1 MDLDRAL
8 VVYVG
13 RRQWQ
18 LSREEGHGPR
28 YDVDVTRGVV
38 LEGLLL
44 QHPALNGISNV
55 LFVERIGTPLKDRL
69 MFLATASAPR
79 NLPDMEMARVES
91 EAVMALRAVG
101 RTTGLAMCVDWD
113 ECRLVAVREGVPL
126 AHTVQVSPL
135 GDASP
140 RCADPLQGLFRPSL
154 AIGWKQVVDWSVQR
168 LLWLG
173 RRNAFADC
181 PFGGMPRD
189 LVRMLARYLCTEYP
203 GVHECLTNCLAAVH
217 RAQLR
222 QHMRENVVLFGDKSQ
237 APGLVERLRQRT
249 GVEVWAVEGREHLP
263 LNGAIAIVMQPSYS
277 WVSVNNGPN

>member
-1 MDLDRAL
+1 MDIDRAL

-28 YDVDVTRGVV
+28 YDVDVSNGVI
-38 LEGLLL
+38 LEDLLL
-44 QHPALNGISNV
+44 QQPALNGISHV
-55 LFVERIGTPLKDRL
+55 LFVERIGTTLQERSN
-69 MFLATASAPR
+69 FLATAAAVR
-79 NLPDMEMARVES
+79 NFPDMELSHVES

-101 RTTGLAMCVDWD
+101 RTTGVAMCVDWD
-113 ECRLVAVREGVPL
+113 ECRVVAVREGVPL
-126 AHTVQVSPL
+126 VHTMQVSPL

-154 AIGWKQVVDWSVQR
+154 AIGWKQVVDWSVHR

-173 RRNAFADC
+173 RRNAFAEC

-203 GVHECLTNCLAAVH
+203 GVHECLASCLAAVH
-217 RAQLR
+217 RGQLR
-222 QHMRENVVLFGDKSQ
+222 QHMRENVVLFGDKSRHQ
-237 APGLVERLRQRT
+237 A
-249 GVEVWAVEGREHLP
+249 WW
-263 LNGAIAIVMQPSYS
+263 SD
-277 WVSVNNGPN
+277 